1 MSALSDVSLRKEIAP
16 YSDEVSPLCHANN
29 ARFLPIVT
37 SNQDHPMNTL
47 GRTEDLETLSTSL
60 DPITHIDD
68 LGE

>member
-1 MSALSDVSLRKEIAP
+1 MSALSDVSLQKEIVS

-29 ARFLPIVT
+29 VRFLAIVT
-37 SNQDHPMNTL
+37 SNQDHPVNTL
-47 GRTEDLETLSTSL
+47 GRTEDLEPLPTSL